1 MSAILPATGDGHP
14 ARPAYAGPVPSLL
27 ELVRSHTDLDEAD
40 VGVLQLLMADWQ
52 IIADL
57 SFADLVM
64 WLPDRGGEGF
74 WAGAQMRPTTGPT
87 AYVDDIVGSF
97 VPIGRRPLLDRAY
110 ADARLVREGDPEWRD
125 DVPVRVETIPVPR
138 DGRVIAV
145 IARNTNLLGVRT
157 PSRLELSYLQSAA
170 DLTAMIAAGDFPPEG
185 QRGDHADTPRVGD
198 GFVRVDDG
206 GRVTYASPNALS
218 VYRRLGWSGDLDGQV
233 LAEVTRSLVPPRRRP
248 DEETLSAVL
257 GGSAHR
263 DTEVGDDQV
272 SLIVRAIPLR
282 ARGEHLG
289 GLVLV
294 RDVTDL
300 RRRDRELVTKDAT
313 IREIHHRVKNNLQT
327 VAALL
332 RLQARRIGSDEARSA
347 LEEAVR
353 RVGSIAIVHET
364 LSQEVLDE
372 VAFDEIADRLGAMVT
387 DVGAGPEG
395 SGDQPVVRREGS
407 FGMLANETAT
417 AFAMVLTEL
426 LQNAVEH
433 GYPDGAGGTITVEPE
448 RLAGRLRVTVD
459 DDGVGLPV
467 GFDPDTSLNL
477 GLSIVRTLVESELG
491 GLLELRAGPSCG
503 ARAVVDVPLDG
514 G

>member
-1 MSAILPATGDGHP
+1 M
-14 ARPAYAGPVPSLL
+14 PSLL
-27 ELVRSHTDLDEAD
+27 ELVRSHTDLDEDD

-57 SFADLVM
+57 SFADLVL
-64 WLPDRGGEGF
+64 WLPDRAGEGF
-74 WAGAQMRPTTGPT
+74 WAAAQMRPTTGPT
-87 AYVDDIVGSF
+87 AYVDDIVGTF
-97 VPIGRRPLLDRAY
+97 VALGRRPMLDRAY

-170 DLTAMIAAGDFPPEG
+170 ELTAMIASGHFPPVGGE
-185 QRGDHADTPRVGD
+185 RSDHADSPRVGD
-198 GFVRVDDG
+198 GFIRVDAS

-218 VYRRLGWSGDLDGQV
+218 VYRRLGWSGDLDGHD
-233 LAEVTRSLVPPRRRP
+233 LAELTREVVPPRRRP

-257 GGSAHR
+257 GGRVHR

-282 ARGEHLG
+282 SAGEHIG
-289 GLVLV
+289 ALVLL
-294 RDVTDL
+294 RDVSDL

-332 RLQARRIGSDEARSA
+332 RLQARRIDSVEAKLA

-387 DVGAGPEG
+387 DVGARA
-395 SGDQPVVRREGS
+395 DRIVVRREGS
-407 FGMLANETAT
+407 FGILPNESAT
-417 AFAMVLTEL
+417 ALAMVLTEL

-433 GYPDGAGGTITVEPE
+433 GYPGDALGGSITVEPR

-459 DDGVGLPV
+459 DDGVGLPA
-467 GFDPDTSLNL
+467 GFDPDGSLNL

-491 GLLELRAGPSCG
+491 GLLELRARPEGG
-503 ARAVVDVPLDG
+503 ARAVVDVPLE
-514 G
+514 